1 MAEALGLKPKT
12 EPAHRGARLEQHELD
27 ELLRRG
33 RTAEDVD
40 ESERDA
46 ARVRGVGIAGDAR
59 GVGGATREVMAG
71 TGLDSNPRAERPER
85 ARYRDDERGTKRS
98 RDRDGGGDGAGS
110 SRDERKAAKKAAKRE
125 RKAAKKMVR
134 RAKKEAKRAKKEA
147 KRRARRDSDSD
158 SDSGSD
164 SDSDSSTRS

>member
-27 ELLRRG
+27 ELLRRRG

-59 GVGGATREVMAG
+59 GIGGATREVMAG

-85 ARYRDDERGTKRS
+85 ARRRDDERGTKRS
-98 RDRDGGGDGAGS
+98 RGGEGAETARDRRGTS
-110 SRDERKAAKKAAKRE
+110 ER
-125 RKAAKKMVR
+125 R
-134 RAKKEAKRAKKEA
+134 RR
-147 KRRARRDSDSD
+147 KRRNASVRLRR
-158 SDSGSD
+158 
-164 SDSDSSTRS
+164 RW

>member
-59 GVGGATREVMAG
+59 GIGGATREVMAG

-85 ARYRDDERGTKRS
+85 ARRATTSEGTKRS
-98 RDRDGGGDGAGS
+98 RGGEGGRRRRGIVAG
-110 SRDERKAAKKAAKRE
+110 
-125 RKAAKKMVR
+125 
-134 RAKKEAKRAKKEA
+134 RAKGGEESGETRA
-147 KRRARRDSDSD
+147 
-158 SDSGSD
+158 
-164 SDSDSSTRS
+164 

>member
-59 GVGGATREVMAG
+59 GIGGATREVMAG

-85 ARYRDDERGTKRS
+85 APSRRRRGTNVRAAGRGAETA
-98 RDRDGGGDGAGS
+98 RDRRGTS
-110 SRDERKAAKKAAKRE
+110 ER
-125 RKAAKKMVR
+125 R
-134 RAKKEAKRAKKEA
+134 RR
-147 KRRARRDSDSD
+147 KRRNASVRLRR
-158 SDSGSD
+158 
-164 SDSDSSTRS
+164 RW

>member
-59 GVGGATREVMAG
+59 GIGGATREVMAG
-71 TGLDSNPRAERPER
+71 RGAET
-85 ARYRDDERGTKRS
+85 ARDRRGTS
-98 RDRDGGGDGAGS
+98 
-110 SRDERKAAKKAAKRE
+110 ER
-125 RKAAKKMVR
+125 R
-134 RAKKEAKRAKKEA
+134 RR
-147 KRRARRDSDSD
+147 KRRNASVRLRR
-158 SDSGSD
+158 
-164 SDSDSSTRS
+164 RW